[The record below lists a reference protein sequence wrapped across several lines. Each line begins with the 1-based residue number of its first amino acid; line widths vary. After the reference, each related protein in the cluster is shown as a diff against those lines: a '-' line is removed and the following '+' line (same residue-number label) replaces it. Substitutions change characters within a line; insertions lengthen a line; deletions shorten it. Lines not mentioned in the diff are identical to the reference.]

1 MRIAA
6 SSSMQKLRGQAP
18 KRTYPHTEGFLGEL
32 MVKGS
37 TDIGDHSYFGWLLC
51 SSGVFIMCCVA
62 QALADFGDTMKQIA
76 DFKDA
81 LVSLQKS

>member
-1 MRIAA
+1 MYDLAARMRIAA

-37 TDIGDHSYFGWLLC
+37 TDLGEDSYFGWLLC
-51 SSGVFIMCCVA
+51 SFTSPRVYHTLCSSSIR
-62 QALADFGDTMKQIA
+62 
-76 DFKDA
+76 
-81 LVSLQKS
+81 

>member
-1 MRIAA
+1 MKIAA

-18 KRTYPHTEGFLGEL
+18 KRTYPHNEGFLGEM

-37 TDIGDHSYFGWLLC
+37 TDLGEHSYFGLLLFHLWT
-51 SSGVFIMCCVA
+51 FIIHCIA

-81 LVSLQKS
+81 LVGS